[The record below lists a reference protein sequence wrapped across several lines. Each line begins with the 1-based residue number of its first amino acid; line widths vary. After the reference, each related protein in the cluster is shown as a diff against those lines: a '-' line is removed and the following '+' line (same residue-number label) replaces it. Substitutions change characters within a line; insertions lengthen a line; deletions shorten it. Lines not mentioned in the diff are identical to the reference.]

1 MSGPD
6 ELTPAQLEELRAD
19 LVNLEGALADHL
31 GADDDLREGR
41 GSRHPIGRLSRMDAL
56 AQQQVAK
63 AGKEAT
69 RARLGQ
75 VRAALRRMDEGTYGL
90 CLRTEEPIGYAR
102 LKVRPEATLSLVRT
116 ARARVGAM
124 TCRPAATLR

>member
-1 MSGPD
+1 MSGFD
-6 ELTPAQLEELRAD
+6 ELTPAQVEELRAD
-19 LVNLEGALADHL
+19 LVTLEGALAEHL
-31 GADDDLREGR
+31 AQMTNSAKAVDLDT
-41 GSRHPIGRLSRMDAL
+41 PIGRLSRMDAL

-102 LKVRPEATLSLVRT
+102 LKVRPEATLSLAGQRELES
-116 ARARVGAM
+116 GE
-124 TCRPAATLR
+124 

>member
-1 MSGPD
+1 MSGFD
-6 ELTPAQLEELRAD
+6 ELTPAQVEELRAD
-19 LVNLEGALADHL
+19 LVTLEGALAEHL
-31 GADDDLREGR
+31 GQMTNSAKAVDLDT
-41 GSRHPIGRLSRMDAL
+41 PIGRLSRMDAL

-102 LKVRPEATLSLVRT
+102 LKVRPEATLSLAGQRELES
-116 ARARVGAM
+116 GE
-124 TCRPAATLR
+124 

>member
-1 MSGPD
+1 MSGFD
-6 ELTPAQLEELRAD
+6 ELTPAQVEELRAD
-19 LVNLEGALADHL
+19 LVTLEGALADHL
-31 GADDDLREGR
+31 AQMTTSAKAVDLDT
-41 GSRHPIGRLSRMDAL
+41 PIGRLSRMDAL

-102 LKVRPEATLSLVRT
+102 LKVRPEATLSLAGQRELES
-116 ARARVGAM
+116 GE
-124 TCRPAATLR
+124 

>member
-1 MSGPD
+1 MSEPD

-19 LVNLEGALADHL
+19 LVALEVDLSEHL
-31 GADDDLREGR
+31 DQMTNSAKTVDLDT
-41 GSRHPIGRLSRMDAL
+41 PIGRLSRMDAL

-102 LKVRPEATLSLVRT
+102 LKVRPEATLSLSGQRELESG
-116 ARARVGAM
+116 R
-124 TCRPAATLR
+124 

>member
-1 MSGPD
+1 MSGFD
-6 ELTPAQLEELRAD
+6 ELTPAQVEELRAD

-31 GADDDLREGR
+31 AQMTTSAKAVDLDT
-41 GSRHPIGRLSRMDAL
+41 PIGRLSRMDAL

-75 VRAALRRMDEGTYGL
+75 VRAALRRMDEGIYGL

-102 LKVRPEATLSLVRT
+102 LKVRPEATLSLAGQRELES
-116 ARARVGAM
+116 GE
-124 TCRPAATLR
+124 

>member
-1 MSGPD
+1 M
-6 ELTPAQLEELRAD
+6 D
-19 LVNLEGALADHL
+19 LDT
-31 GADDDLREGR
+31 
-41 GSRHPIGRLSRMDAL
+41 PIGRLSRMDAL

-75 VRAALRRMDEGTYGL
+75 VRAALRRMDEGIYGL

-102 LKVRPEATLSLVRT
+102 LKVRPEATLSLAGQRELES
-116 ARARVGAM
+116 GE
-124 TCRPAATLR
+124 